1 MSNGIVTSGLLDKPV
16 NGLVASGLLD
26 KSVNGLLDDFG
37 AGNSAPGSGSA
48 AALMGILAGKL
59 IITVCSLSLK
69 KATQEKLG
77 VDDGTI
83 KSNQLKFIPFENQY
97 QYIIDDI
104 KNTIEPEL
112 KYLFEEDSKEF
123 EQVVELRKN
132 RILARNNG
140 DKPLQSKYNK
150 ESLDKLQH
158 VTDFVFRIS
167 DLCFKLID
175 HGNFIFDNAYIA
187 VRGDSGAAISAA
199 IAGVTS
205 SIFIINLNLVALS
218 RRNWS
223 KEKKKACDD
232 MYVKLQKK
240 QLEVFSRVG
249 ALSSEVVETM
259 QFSIDDV

>member
-1 MSNGIVTSGLLDKPV
+1 MDSSLITTS
-16 NGLVASGLLD
+16 SLLD

-59 IITVCSLSLK
+59 IITVCTLSMK
-69 KATQEKLG
+69 KVEQEKRG
-77 VDDGTI
+77 IDDGSI
-83 KSNQLKFIPFENQY
+83 KSSQLKFIPFENQY
-97 QYIIDDI
+97 QFIIDDI
-104 KNTIEPEL
+104 KNDIEPEL

-123 EQVVELRKN
+123 EQVVELRKK
-132 RILARNNG
+132 RIQAGNDG
-140 DKPLQSKYNK
+140 DKLLQSKYNK

-158 VTDFVFRIS
+158 VTDFVFRVS
-167 DLCFKLID
+167 DQCFKLID
-175 HGNFIFDNAYIA
+175 HGNFIFDKAYTA

-205 SIFIINLNLVALS
+205 SIFIINLNLVSLS

-232 MYVKLQKK
+232 MYDKLQKK
-240 QLEVFSRVG
+240 QLEAFTRVG

-259 QFSIDDV
+259 QLNIDDI